1 MGKMETA
8 IFPADDT
15 IRKWERP
22 KTTRRYLHGP
32 FAERL
37 LTFWREGKIAFGEV
51 ERGEGKS
58 STHGRAHVV
67 WLVHGDDDKP
77 FDFREA
83 EMLQPEGGEPDH
95 AQRWHSGPLE
105 VTLAACAPCGRRTSA
120 YVRLTVR
127 NAGTSPVRERVAFLL
142 REGPEDKLL
151 FGAPDVY
158 ASFRPSMSDWAEIPP
173 GDWRR
178 EGDTMRCG
186 ERFVVASGVPF
197 TWDAGTG
204 AVRFAVDL
212 ASGEAQS
219 VELEIGG
226 DEPQGL
232 GYAAARETMYAGW
245 AKELGRLRLPAGLDA
260 RSARIVRNLAVQMLQ
275 CLSVFVGDDC
285 ALPRQGGLQRGI
297 WPGDA
302 DCFLEALDALGFG
315 DYVARVIDFYY
326 GRRQRPDGEAGPF
339 GCNWAGDT
347 ASVLKTF
354 ARHCT
359 ATDDAECWRR
369 WRDAAF
375 LAFGWIQAKR
385 AEGGGLF
392 PAMKSTDLPIVFRHW
407 GTNDLKAL
415 EAFKAFAKAT
425 AAFGDPL
432 AAEVAAAEADCR
444 AEIGKILDVW
454 RAKAEGTDEL
464 RIPLSPDGNDGPLLA
479 QYMFYSHPGRF
490 ADSGL
495 LSEEEMLRLRTWLL
509 RHCRADERG
518 LYQNQPSAEENGGI
532 HVWYVTWSEQ
542 QWFRAWRRV
551 GRYDLA
557 AQARDACLRY
567 ALTDE
572 LYVGERYNDADPW
585 YFPWSPNASG
595 SGRIAMMLLESV
607 EREWPF
613 VVIRHTRYLN
623 TAPDVFAK
631 LVECHRRHPGACD
644 EFWFSTG
651 GRGTVKEMRAVA
663 KRIASFRPLC
673 EEVGIRLSVQQATTL
688 GHTADWWGADNSAP
702 FPDDAMQRDR
712 HGQSLGILC
721 PRSPDAIE
729 YERECV
735 KAMLEIARPDS
746 WWLDDDLRLGGRPML
761 DGCFCPRCIAAFNE
775 ETGCEW
781 TRETLAAAL
790 FDAPGRQPVRAAW
803 SDFNARSLAIF
814 AAAVRRAA
822 DEIGSACRLAVQTTT
837 ADRTWSGRDFR
848 PMLEA
853 LSGEGHGPVGIQP
866 GDGFYI
872 EAEPRGMVEKALCV
886 AREAERCRNNPLVA
900 TVCYEE
906 DNYPWRILHK
916 SPGAIMTESALA
928 LASGCDSLSLYW
940 YSHAAPEPFGEYERF
955 LATLHRARPYFER
968 LAASTR
974 RTRLGGVARFVGSAA
989 GECKDFTLRDRTD
1002 FDLAC
1007 AGIPVTVAESGTKV
1021 FYITDKSR
1029 AEMTEADKEF
1039 LSVSKSFV
1047 AGCPS
1052 PALVDVSD
1060 MGQYPLAS
1068 RRLKLLDDLDAAT
1081 GGAFPVRIDACR
1093 PLRIL
1098 PRVLPDGRLDS
1109 VTLLNLS
1116 IGDTDELS
1124 VRVRNPAADTTALL
1138 DVKGAPPRPL
1148 PVSPGSLPGERVVHL
1163 DNIPGWQICT
1173 VFFGS
1178 DR

>member
-1 MGKMETA
+1 MKTTA
-8 IFPADDT
+8 KRT
-15 IRKWERP
+15 WERP

-51 ERGEGKS
+51 ERSEGKS

-67 WLVHGDDDKP
+67 WLVHGDDDEP

-83 EMLQPEGGEPDH
+83 EMLQSEGGEPDH
-95 AQRWHSGPLE
+95 AQRWRSGPLE
-105 VTLAACAPCGRRTSA
+105 VTLAACAPCGRRPSA

-127 NAGTSPVRERVAFLL
+127 NAGVGPVRERLAFLL
-142 REGPEDKLL
+142 REGPEEKLL

-158 ASFRPSMSDWAEIPP
+158 ASFRPSTSDWADIPP

-186 ERFVVASGVPF
+186 ERFVAIFGVPF

-204 AVRFAVDL
+204 VVRFAVDL
-212 ASGEAQS
+212 APGEAQS
-219 VELEIGG
+219 VELETGRG
-226 DEPQGL
+226 EPQGL
-232 GYAAARETMYAGW
+232 GYAAAREAMFAGW
-245 AKELGRLRLPAGLDA
+245 AEELGRLRLPTGLDA

-275 CLSVFVGDDC
+275 CLSVAVGDDC
-285 ALPRQGGLQRGI
+285 ALPRQGGLQRWI

-302 DCFLEALDALGFG
+302 DCFLEALDALGYG
-315 DYVARVIDFYY
+315 DDVARVIDFYY
-326 GRRQRPDGEAGPF
+326 GRCQRPDGEAGPF

-359 ATDDAECWRR
+359 ATDDAGCWRR

-385 AEGGGLF
+385 AAGGGLF

-415 EAFKAFAKAT
+415 EAFRAFAKAT
-425 AAFGDPL
+425 AAFGDPR

-444 AEIGKILDVW
+444 AEIGKVLDVW
-454 RAKAEGTDEL
+454 RAKAAGTDEL

-495 LSEEEMLRLRTWLL
+495 LTEAEMLRLRTWLL
-509 RHCRADERG
+509 RHGRADERG
-518 LYQNQPSAEENGGI
+518 LYQNQPSVEENGGI
-532 HVWYVTWSEQ
+532 HVWYVTWSEL

-551 GRYDLA
+551 GRHDLA

-572 LYVGERYNDADPW
+572 LYVGERYNDVDPW

-651 GRGTVKEMRAVA
+651 ARRTIPEMREVA
-663 KRIASFRPLC
+663 KAIASFRPLC
-673 EEVGIRLSVQQATTL
+673 DEIGVKLSLQQAVTL
-688 GHTADWWGADNSAP
+688 GHTKEWMDVDSAP
-702 FPDDAMQRDR
+702 FPDDAWQRDR
-712 HGQSLGILC
+712 DGNNLGILC
-721 PRSPDAIE
+721 PRSPDAMD

-735 KAMLEIARPDS
+735 KTFLSVAKPDS
-746 WWLDDDLRLGGRPML
+746 YWLDDDMRLGGRPMPN
-761 DGCFCPRCIAAFNE
+761 GCFCPRCVAAFNA
-775 ETGCEW
+775 ETGGSW
-781 TRETLAAAL
+781 TRETLAAAV
-790 FDAPGRQPVRAAW
+790 FDAPGHQSVRAAW
-803 SDFNARSLAIF
+803 SAFNARSLGTF
-814 AAAVRRAA
+814 AAVVRAAA
-822 DEIGSACRLAVQTTT
+822 DEIGSPCRLAVQTTE
-837 ADRTWSGRDFR
+837 ADLLWSGKDFR

-853 LSGEGHGPVGIQP
+853 LSGPRRASVGIRP
-866 GDGFYI
+866 GAGFYI
-872 EAEPRGMVEKALCV
+872 EAEPRGMVKKSLCI
-886 AREAERCRNNPLVA
+886 AHETERCRANGIVA
-900 TVCYEE
+900 SVCYEE
-906 DNYPWRILHK
+906 DNYPWRVLHK
-916 SPGAIMTESALA
+916 SPGAIMTEAALA

-940 YSHAAPEPFGEYERF
+940 YSHAAPEPIVEYDRF
-955 LATLHRARPYFER
+955 LRTLLMARPYFEL

-974 RTRLGGVARFVGSAA
+974 RTRLGGLARFVGSAA
-989 GECKDFTLRDRTD
+989 GECRDFSLRDSTD

-1007 AGIPVTVAESGTKV
+1007 AGIPITVAESGTKV
-1021 FYITDKSR
+1021 FYLTDKSR
-1029 AEMTEADKEF
+1029 AEMAEADHR
-1039 LSVSKSFV
+1039 SF
-1047 AGCPS
+1047 AAKAP
-1052 PALVDVSD
+1052 PAIVDVSD

-1068 RRLKLLDDLDAAT
+1068 RRAKLLDDIDAVT
-1081 GGAFPVRIDACR
+1081 GGAFPVRIDECR
-1093 PLRIL
+1093 PLHIL
-1098 PRVLPDGRLDS
+1098 PRIRDDGKADS
-1109 VTLLNLS
+1109 VTILNLS
-1116 IGDTDELS
+1116 IGDTDELA
-1124 VRVRNPAADTTALL
+1124 VRVRNPFSTRPVLHDA
-1138 DVKGAPPRPL
+1138 KGGAPRPL
-1148 PVSPGSLPGERVVHL
+1148 PMTPGALPGEHVVHL

-1173 VFFGS
+1173 IFFMP
-1178 DR
+1178 

>member
-1 MGKMETA
+1 METTA
-8 IFPADDT
+8 KRA
-15 IRKWERP
+15 WERP

-51 ERGEGKS
+51 ELPEAES
-58 STHGRAHVV
+58 PTFGRAHVA
-67 WLVHGDDDKP
+67 WLVHGEDDEP

-95 AQRWHSGPLE
+95 AQRWRSGPLE
-105 VTLAACAPCGRRTSA
+105 VTLAACAPCGRRPSA
-120 YVRLTVR
+120 YVRLTVL

-158 ASFRPSMSDWAEIPP
+158 ASFRPSKSDWAEIPP

-178 EGDTMRCG
+178 EGNAMRCG
-186 ERFVVASGVPF
+186 ERFVAVSGVTF
-197 TWDAGTG
+197 EWDTQVG
-204 AVRFAVDL
+204 AVRFDFNL
-212 ASGEAQS
+212 APDEAQS
-219 VELEIGG
+219 AELEIGKG
-226 DEPQGL
+226 EPQDL
-232 GYAAARETMYAGW
+232 GYAAAREDMLAGW
-245 AKELGRLRLPAGLDA
+245 AKELRLLRLPAGLDA
-260 RSARIVRNLAVQMLQ
+260 RSARIVRNLAIQMLQ
-275 CLSVFVGDDC
+275 CLSAVAGDDC
-285 ALPRQGGLQRGI
+285 VLPRQGGLQRGV

-359 ATDDAECWRR
+359 ATGDADCWRR
-369 WRDAAF
+369 WRNAAF
-375 LAFGWIQAKR
+375 LAFDWIQAKL

-415 EAFKAFAKAT
+415 EAFKAFTKAT
-425 AAFGDPL
+425 AAFGDPR

-444 AEIGKILDVW
+444 AEIGKVLDVW

-479 QYMFYSHPGRF
+479 RYMFYSHPGRF

-509 RHCRADERG
+509 RHGRADERG
-518 LYQNQPSAEENGGI
+518 LYQNQPSVEENGGV
-532 HVWYVTWSEQ
+532 HVWYITWSEL

-572 LYVGERYNDADPW
+572 LYVGERYHDADPW

-607 EREWPF
+607 GRKWPL
-613 VVIRHTRYLN
+613 VAIRHTRYLN
-623 TAPDVFAK
+623 AAPDVFAQ
-631 LVECHRRHPGACD
+631 LVECHRRNPGACD

-651 GRGTVKEMRAVA
+651 ARRPLTEMRRVA
-663 KRIASFRPLC
+663 ETIASFRPLC
-673 EEVGIRLSVQQATTL
+673 DEIGVKLSLQQAVTL
-688 GHTADWWGADNSAP
+688 GHTKEWMDVDSAP
-702 FPDDAMQRDR
+702 FPDDAWQRDR
-712 HGQSLGILC
+712 DGNNLGILC
-721 PRSPDAIE
+721 PRSPDAMD

-735 KAMLEIARPDS
+735 KAFLSIAKPDS
-746 WWLDDDLRLGGRPML
+746 CWLDDDMRLGGRPMPN
-761 DGCFCPRCIAAFNE
+761 GCFCPRCIAAFNV
-775 ETGCEW
+775 ETGGTW
-781 TRETLAAAL
+781 TRETLAAAI
-790 FDAPGRQPVRAAW
+790 FDAPGHQPVRAAW
-803 SDFNARSLAIF
+803 SAFNARSLATF
-814 AAAVRRAA
+814 AAVVRTAA
-822 DEIGSACRLAVQTTT
+822 DELGSPCRLAVQSTE
-837 ADRTWSGRDFR
+837 ADLLWSGKDFR

-853 LSGEGHGPVGIQP
+853 LSGPDGKSVGIRP
-866 GDGFYI
+866 GAGFYV
-872 EAEPRGMVEKALCV
+872 EAEPRGMVHKALCI
-886 AREAERCRNNPLVA
+886 AREAERCRTSGIVA

-906 DNYPWRILHK
+906 DNYPWRVLHK
-916 SPGAIMTESALA
+916 SPGAIMTEAALA
-928 LASGCDSLSLYW
+928 IASGCDSLSLYW
-940 YSHAAPEPFGEYERF
+940 YSHAAPEPIGEYDRF
-955 LATLHRARPYFER
+955 LRTLRKARPYFER

-989 GECKDFTLRDRTD
+989 GECREFTLRSKTD

-1021 FYITDKSR
+1021 WYIDDKSR
-1029 AEMTEADKEF
+1029 SEMTDADKATA
-1039 LSVSKSFV
+1039 
-1047 AGCPS
+1047 AGHT
-1052 PALVDVSD
+1052 VDVSD
-1060 MGQYPLAS
+1060 MGRYPLAN
-1068 RRLKLLDDLDAAT
+1068 RRAKLLDDLDAVT
-1081 GGAFPVRIDACR
+1081 GGTFPVRVDECR

-1098 PRVLPDGRLDS
+1098 PRVRPDGKLDS

-1116 IGDTDELS
+1116 IGDTDEIKL
-1124 VRVRNPAADTTALL
+1124 RLRNPASECAMMMDTKGNAPNPLAVVPGALP
-1138 DVKGAPPRPL
+1138 K
-1148 PVSPGSLPGERVVHL
+1148 ERVVVI

-1173 VFFGS
+1173 VFLE
-1178 DR
+1178 